1 MVFDPLKEYFDT
13 IFDVSIC
20 GRIDNEEEDKTKQEK
35 TNYYLY
41 GTRPPLR
48 LQFFFVHLLLA

>member
-1 MVFDPLKEYFDT
+1 MVFDPRKEDLDT

-20 GRIDNEEEDKTKQEK
+20 GRIDNEEYDKTKQKK

-48 LQFFFVHLLLA
+48 LQFFVVHLLLA